1 MAKWPWAER
10 TFTFDYPPAKLPELI
25 ERVCGTP
32 ARIEELVRG
41 RDRATLTGHDG
52 QGWSIQEN
60 IGHLLDTEYLAL
72 VRIDQILRGERELI
86 AADMGNR
93 RTHEA
98 NHDARDISELLAA
111 FRAERAKVV
120 ARFEQVPEEDWGKSA
135 VHPRLRVP
143 MRIVDI
149 AYFVAEHDDYH
160 LARIRHLTRARR
172 IVPDTVP
179 PPS

>member
-60 IGHLLDTEYLAL
+60 IGHLLDLEYLAL
-72 VRIDQILRGERELI
+72 ARIDQILRGERKLI

-120 ARFEQVPEEDWGKSA
+120 ARFEQVPVEDWGKSA

-172 IVPDTVP
+172 IVPATLP

>member
-10 TFTFDYPPAKLPELI
+10 TFPFDYPPAKLPELI

-32 ARIEELVRG
+32 ARLEEMVRG
-41 RDRATLTGHDG
+41 LDWPTLTSHDG

-60 IGHLLDTEYLAL
+60 IGHLLDTEYLAP
-72 VRIDQILRGERELI
+72 VRIDQLLRGERELI
-86 AADMGNR
+86 AADMENR

-98 NHDARDISELLAA
+98 DHNARDISELLAA
-111 FRAERAKVV
+111 FRAERGKVV
-120 ARFEQVPEEDWGKSA
+120 ARFEQVPEENWGKSA

-149 AYFVAEHDDYH
+149 ASFVAEHDDYH
-160 LARIRHLTRARR
+160 LARIRQLTRTRR

-179 PPS
+179 PPF

>member
-1 MAKWPWAER
+1 MASRPWVER

-25 ERVCGTP
+25 ERVSGTP
-32 ARIEELVRG
+32 ARIEEIVRG
-41 RDRATLTGHDG
+41 LDRDTLTSHDG

-60 IGHLLDTEYLAL
+60 IGHLLDLEYLAA

-86 AADMGNR
+86 AADMENR

-98 NHDARDISELLAA
+98 NHNARDIHELLAA
-111 FRAERAKVV
+111 FRDERGKVV
-120 ARFEQVPEEDWGKSA
+120 ARFEQLEEEDWGKSG
-135 VHPRLRVP
+135 VHPRLEVP

-160 LARIRHLTRARR
+160 LARIDENRLEHGGAVLT
-172 IVPDTVP
+172 P
-179 PPS
+179 